1 MRVLSLFDGM
11 ACGMLAL
18 QKAGFEVERYV
29 AYEIDK
35 YAVQTSSHNFPMIE
49 HRGDV
54 FKANFTEFLGFDA
67 VIGGSPC
74 TKWSNARTAGRET
87 TPEGIGWELY
97 MQFVRAVNEVKPKWF
112 IYENNK
118 SMSKEIRK
126 TISET
131 FGFEPDCI
139 NSGLVSA
146 QNRMRLYWVGKRNE
160 NGTYSKVTIDRP
172 VDRGV
177 VISDILDVPFSARL
191 IMDKPFR
198 IVSEKNSGVVAL
210 LEIKAPDTVKRVYGI
225 NGKAP
230 TLTTCGG
237 GHREPKILQG
247 GLVRKLSVD
256 ECKKLQT
263 VPVRYEFP
271 VSNSQAYKML
281 GNGWTVDVIAHLLA
295 YIPRE
300 ALV

>member
-1 MRVLSLFDGM
+1 MKVLSLFDGM
-11 ACGMLAL
+11 ACGMLAM
-18 QKAGFEVERYV
+18 QKAGIEVDRYV

-54 FKANFTEFLGFDA
+54 FKADFTEFFGFDA
-67 VIGGSPC
+67 VMGGSPC
-74 TKWSNARTAGRET
+74 TKWSNARTTGRET
-87 TPEGIGWELY
+87 MPEGIGWELF
-97 MQFVRAVNEVKPKWF
+97 MQFVRAVKEAQPKWF

-131 FGFEPDCI
+131 FGFDPDCI

-146 QNRMRLYWVGKRNE
+146 QNRWRLYWVGKRNE
-160 NGTYSKVTIDRP
+160 DGSYSKVEIAQPTDR
-172 VDRGV
+172 RI
-177 VISDILDVPFSARL
+177 VISDILDIPHSVRL
-191 IMDKPFR
+191 IMDKPFLV
-198 IVSEKNSGVVAL
+198 VSKNNSGVVAL
-210 LEIKAPDTVKRVYGI
+210 LEIKATDIVKRVYGI

-237 GHREPKILQG
+237 GHREPKIMQG
-247 GLVRKLSVD
+247 NLVRKLSVN
-256 ECKKLQT
+256 ECKRLQT
-263 VPVRYEFP
+263 VPDSYEFP

-281 GNGWTVDVIAHLLA
+281 GNGWTVDVIAHLITA
-295 YIPRE
+295 TQQNQIE
-300 ALV
+300 